1 MKKIKTGVIGCG
13 KVGHFHAKCYQNIE
27 GSEFVAACNHNIA
40 RAEEFARTYG
50 VAAFD
55 SVEEMVRKTG
65 VEAVSICTP
74 HPAHA
79 AMAIEAARLGLHV
92 AIEKPLASTLA
103 DCDAIIAAVE
113 QAGVVG
119 SMVCQRRFYRPAMRL
134 HQAIVDGKL
143 GNPILAS
150 LNMLGWRDMAY
161 YHSDPW
167 RGTWQGE
174 GGGVLVNQSVHQM
187 DLLLWYMGEIDQ
199 LYGMWDTLNH
209 PDLEVDDTAVAVIR
223 FKSGA
228 LGTIA
233 VSNSQNPALFGN
245 VRVHGSNGAS
255 VGVQT
260 DGGAMFIAG
269 VSEITEPP
277 VNDLWTI
284 PGEEHL
290 LSQFQKEDG
299 DFFASV
305 DSSTY
310 FHQQQLQ
317 DFLDAIREN
326 RPPLVTLADG
336 RRTVEL
342 FTAIYR
348 SQRDKV
354 PIQFPLQPEASD
366 LDWRK

>member
-13 KVGHFHAKCYQNIE
+13 KVGDYHARCYQE
-27 GSEFVAACNHNIA
+27 LESSEFVAVCNHNIA
-40 RAEEFARTYG
+40 RAEACGEKYG
-50 VAAFD
+50 VRAYD
-55 SVEEMVRKTG
+55 SVKQMVEETG

-74 HPAHA
+74 HPAHM
-79 AMAIEAARLGLHV
+79 AMAVEAADLGLHV

-103 DCDAIIAAVE
+103 DCDAIIEAVKKSSVT
-113 QAGVVG
+113 A
-119 SMVCQRRFYRPAMRL
+119 SMVCQRRFYRPAQRV
-134 HQAIVDGKL
+134 HQAIVDGKI
-143 GNPILAS
+143 GKPILGS

-167 RGTWQGE
+167 RGTWKGE

-187 DLLLWYMGEIDQ
+187 DLLLWYMGEIDS

-209 PDLEVDDTAVAVIR
+209 PELEVDDTAVAVIR

-228 LGTIA
+228 LGVIS
-233 VSNSQNPALFGN
+233 VSNSQDPALFGN

-269 VSEITEPP
+269 MTGITEPP
-277 VNDLWTI
+277 VNDLWTV
-284 PGEEHL
+284 PGEEGL
-290 LSQFQKEDG
+290 LDQFVKEDS
-299 DFFASV
+299 DFFRAV
-305 DSSTY
+305 DSTIY
-310 FHQQQLQ
+310 FHKEQLA
-317 DFLDAIREN
+317 DFLDAVQNHRQ
-326 RPPLVTLADG
+326 PLVTLEDG

-348 SQRDKV
+348 SQRDKKL
-354 PIQFPLQPEASD
+354 IQFPLKPEEDD